1 MLRRFLNII
10 ITLSSLLFS
19 LPGIA
24 ENIPF
29 GGIEKLQLPNK
40 MELSVATEKD
50 FDFVDEQGAR
60 RYWKTTLTLKKEKKV
75 LWQKI
80 HREDKEERWVYGNI
94 VPIRKGKYFDD
105 LNHDGQ
111 YEVAILPWD
120 FEMAVYRTA
129 EIYTVKDDELV
140 KYGEGRF
147 NFEFGPNVLF
157 GCMRCSKFDAKE
169 CEKCL

>member
-1 MLRRFLNII
+1 M
-10 ITLSSLLFS
+10 
-19 LPGIA
+19 
-24 ENIPF
+24 
-29 GGIEKLQLPNK
+29 
-40 MELSVATEKD
+40 
-50 FDFVDEQGAR
+50 
-60 RYWKTTLTLKKEKKV
+60 
-75 LWQKI
+75 
-80 HREDKEERWVYGNI
+80 
-94 VPIRKGKYFDD
+94 PIRKGKYFDD

-129 EIYTVKDDELV
+129 EIYTIKGDELV

-147 NFEFGPNVLF
+147 NFEFGPNVLL